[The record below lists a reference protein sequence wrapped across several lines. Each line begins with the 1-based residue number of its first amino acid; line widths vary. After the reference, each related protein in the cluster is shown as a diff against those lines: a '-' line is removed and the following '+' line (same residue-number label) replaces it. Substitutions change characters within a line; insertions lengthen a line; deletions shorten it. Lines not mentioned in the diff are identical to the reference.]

1 MGSSTSSSQEAL
13 RTGLRDS
20 SFPWMIVALIVATK
34 MAGAA
39 PNFGLPLLYPFIQE
53 DLDLSLT
60 QVGLIT
66 SSLGAGGIAT
76 AFIGGWLADA
86 VGVRRVMSLSLVL
99 AGALLSL
106 LPVGPVWPVIMGL
119 AFLAG
124 MAITPEILAGIN
136 AILGWVPRRARGL
149 SMSVRTAGGPLGG
162 AVIAGILPPI
172 AAAFG
177 WGVGAVVLGGL
188 IMLVG
193 IVFWAFYRD
202 SPREGPPMPL
212 VSMAIVRA
220 FTQNLSL
227 SVATLWGG
235 VYYSLNFIM
244 PAYFVLYLTD
254 VMDLSVAAAGGYLG
268 IAYVTSI
275 FGRIMWGAISDFVF
289 GSRRVIVMT
298 IIGLLCSVALV
309 GVSLLEAGT
318 PSWVLVVL
326 SLFLGLTTLAW
337 GGVYNIAVA
346 EMAGPAHSGA
356 TLGAVETLMR
366 VGGIPLPALF
376 GLLVDVTD
384 SYTFTWAATAAMIF
398 TVTVVSSMLV
408 KEPQRA

>member
-106 LPVGPVWPVIMGL
+106 LPVGPVLPVIMGL

-193 IVFWAFYRD
+193 IVFWAF
-202 SPREGPPMPL
+202 
-212 VSMAIVRA
+212 
-220 FTQNLSL
+220 
-227 SVATLWGG
+227 
-235 VYYSLNFIM
+235 
-244 PAYFVLYLTD
+244 
-254 VMDLSVAAAGGYLG
+254 
-268 IAYVTSI
+268 
-275 FGRIMWGAISDFVF
+275 
-289 GSRRVIVMT
+289 
-298 IIGLLCSVALV
+298 
-309 GVSLLEAGT
+309 
-318 PSWVLVVL
+318 
-326 SLFLGLTTLAW
+326 
-337 GGVYNIAVA
+337 
-346 EMAGPAHSGA
+346 
-356 TLGAVETLMR
+356 
-366 VGGIPLPALF
+366 
-376 GLLVDVTD
+376 
-384 SYTFTWAATAAMIF
+384 
-398 TVTVVSSMLV
+398 
-408 KEPQRA
+408 